1 MDCVTAQMLLQLQ
14 TIRHDDFNSEDR
26 TALESHLAHCPS
38 CEHAARR
45 YHEWDDQIQQ
55 AILAIPVPTSLGPN
69 LIRQLDRSERR
80 RRRLR
85 WAKRSLACAMFLV
98 ASGGGFAFHAYTR
111 PVLDAET
118 VAWRHDQDE
127 VHVEAAFDDWRLAEK
142 LPALPVTLDFRLHV
156 FHGRERLAGEQVP
169 VALFRYREGGVGRQE
184 LKIYWV
190 RTSTFQV
197 AQLRD
202 AQTSRRAARVIGRS
216 PDGRWV
222 FLAVSTTTDLEPFL
236 RREPLQVG

>member
-1 MDCVTAQMLLQLQ
+1 
-14 TIRHDDFNSEDR
+14 
-26 TALESHLAHCPS
+26 
-38 CEHAARR
+38 
-45 YHEWDDQIQQ
+45 
-55 AILAIPVPTSLGPN
+55 
-69 LIRQLDRSERR
+69 
-80 RRRLR
+80 
-85 WAKRSLACAMFLV
+85 
-98 ASGGGFAFHAYTR
+98 
-111 PVLDAET
+111 
-118 VAWRHDQDE
+118 
-127 VHVEAAFDDWRLAEK
+127 
-142 LPALPVTLDFRLHV
+142 
-156 FHGRERLAGEQVP
+156 
-169 VALFRYREGGVGRQE
+169 